1 MSKYSLVPCLKT
13 ENKSVLTKLST
24 ENCLVQLMLLQ
35 LLKKFK
41 KKSDICGTN
50 RCKKKFY
57 ASETVN
63 YSNDRKAAKISAHFE
78 PDLMDM

>member
-1 MSKYSLVPCLKT
+1 M
-13 ENKSVLTKLST
+13 
-24 ENCLVQLMLLQ
+24 
-35 LLKKFK
+35 
-41 KKSDICGTN
+41 N

-63 YSNDRKAAKISAHFE
+63 YSNEGKAAKISARFE

>member
-1 MSKYSLVPCLKT
+1 
-13 ENKSVLTKLST
+13 
-24 ENCLVQLMLLQ
+24 MLLQ